1 MRLKLLPNDQLWAPE
16 KLLRQGTK
24 IPSGKQKRYIFCLS
38 NKCIN
43 VAVFVNAL
51 GRIYAQKGRQKL
63 FKSWACM
70 IFCNLIYPKIKEL
83 SKGQ

>member
-51 GRIYAQKGRQKL
+51 GTIYAQQDA
-63 FKSWACM
+63 KSCS
-70 IFCNLIYPKIKEL
+70 NLGPV
-83 SKGQ
+83 